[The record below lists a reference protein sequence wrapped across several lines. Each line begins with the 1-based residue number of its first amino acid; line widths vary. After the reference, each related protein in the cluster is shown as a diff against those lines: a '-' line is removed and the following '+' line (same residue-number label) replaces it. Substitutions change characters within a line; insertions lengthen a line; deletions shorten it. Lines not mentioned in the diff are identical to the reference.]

1 MKKILIIAILVL
13 VGQRSW
19 AQVREFQTTRLMS
32 TAGAGV
38 ASILST
44 EAAVLNPAASTF
56 FQGSSFSYQSYRT
69 SLQRES
75 DVRDTLPD
83 PFPRSNRSQGT
94 FMSDHSGPVKGG
106 AAFITQDENS
116 FERQR
121 LVMHGSAPMGG
132 STSMGFSY
140 NYIQDKRPSRFRDRH
155 QIHHQATVGFTHI
168 VDEDT
173 ILGLVVI
180 DPTRTTPGEERAIAG
195 FQYTLADRFTL
206 LGDVGIR
213 YTRRA
218 SEDYLWRG
226 GIQMNV
232 FSDFFLKV
240 GQSFDNIS
248 KLKGTGWGVSW
259 IGPRLG
265 VEFAQRYSE
274 QFDSGYYVYK
284 DERIIDTSL
293 SAIIKF

>member
-1 MKKILIIAILVL
+1 M
-13 VGQRSW
+13 
-19 AQVREFQTTRLMS
+19 
-32 TAGAGV
+32 

-44 EAAVLNPAASTF
+44 EAAILNPAASTF
-56 FQGSSFSYQSYRT
+56 VEGSSFSYQSYRT
-69 SLQRES
+69 SLQQES
-75 DVRDTLPD
+75 DVRETWPNQ
-83 PFPRSNRSQGT
+83 FPRSNRSQGS
-94 FMSDHSGPVKGG
+94 FMSDNSGPVKGG
-106 AAFITQDENS
+106 AAFITQDENN

-121 LVMHGSAPMGG
+121 LVLHGSAPMGG
-132 STSMGFSY
+132 ATSMGVRYS
-140 NYIQDKRPSRFRDRH
+140 YIQDKRPVQFRNRH
-155 QIHHQATVGFTHI
+155 QIHHQAALGLTHI

-173 ILGLVVI
+173 VLGLVII
-180 DPTRTTPGEERAIAG
+180 DPTRATRGEERAIAG

-218 SEDYLWRG
+218 SEDYLWSG
-226 GIQMNV
+226 GVQMNV

-265 VEFAQRYSE
+265 VEFAQRTSE

-284 DERIIDTSL
+284 DERIVDTSL
-293 SAIIKF
+293 SAVIKF